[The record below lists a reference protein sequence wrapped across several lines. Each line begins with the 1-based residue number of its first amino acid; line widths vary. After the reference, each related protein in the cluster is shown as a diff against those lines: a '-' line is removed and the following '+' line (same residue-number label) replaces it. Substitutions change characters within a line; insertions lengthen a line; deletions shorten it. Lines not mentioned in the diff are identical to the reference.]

1 MTQCVKESACACV
14 LVKKRRKDKKTIY
27 IYIYDNMLM
36 KISVS
41 IDVCKENVQSVWKY
55 TCKIVL
61 VYLHT
66 TIGLQYIQLYK
77 P

>member
-1 MTQCVKESACACV
+1 
-14 LVKKRRKDKKTIY
+14 
-27 IYIYDNMLM
+27 MLM

>member
-14 LVKKRRKDKKTIY
+14 LVKKIRKQY
-27 IYIYDNMLM
+27 IYTYDNMLM